1 MLEKHKHEGIIFPIN
16 DTFEGLTLKK
26 KGKMKKR

>member
-26 KGKMKKR
+26 KKVK